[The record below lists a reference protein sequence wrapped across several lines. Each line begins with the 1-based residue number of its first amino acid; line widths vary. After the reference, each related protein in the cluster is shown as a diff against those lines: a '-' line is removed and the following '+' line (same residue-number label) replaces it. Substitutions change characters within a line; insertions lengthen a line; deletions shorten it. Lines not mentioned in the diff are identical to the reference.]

1 MGWICKTCG
10 AKDGSDNLN
19 FPMMHEHEDVVP
31 DDSTVLRWG
40 KAFGVIG

>member
-10 AKDGSDNLN
+10 KRSASDNLN

-31 DDSTVLRWG
+31 DTGTAMVWG
-40 KAFGVIG
+40 SLLGK